1 MIIFDILSYPLSRL
15 FFHHNLHKTPPNL
28 SLTQLP
34 YTFSSSHTPSPY
46 TPENKESRPGS
57 QSQAAGSAVCTA
69 LPQSLYS
76 RATSCALLG
85 WSTAR
90 VAPTPS
96 AMQLVGRGF
105 IIPLPHFLPGWQ
117 LTANNMLCQSIFQQ
131 SVN

>member
-1 MIIFDILSYPLSRL
+1 MIIFDMRSYLLFYLVFYRNPRNIPLTLR
-15 FFHHNLHKTPPNL
+15 
-28 SLTQLP
+28 LTQLP
-34 YTFSSSHTPSPY
+34 YIFLDSHTPSPY
-46 TPENKESRPGS
+46 TPENKEDRPGS

-76 RATSCALLG
+76 RATCYALLG

-96 AMQLVGRGF
+96 AMQLVGGGF

>member
-1 MIIFDILSYPLSRL
+1 MIIFDIRSYLLFYLSFYYSPR
-15 FFHHNLHKTPPNL
+15 NPPPTL
-28 SLTQLP
+28 RVSQLP
-34 YTFSSSHTPSPY
+34 YTFLDSHTQLPY
-46 TPENKESRPGS
+46 IPENKESRPGS
-57 QSQAAGSAVCTA
+57 QSQAAGSALCTT

-76 RATSCALLG
+76 RATSYALLG
-85 WSTAR
+85 WSIAR

-96 AMQLVGRGF
+96 AMQLVGGGF